1 MINARGWRTPQVQQI
16 LRMTIVLNLFTL
28 RLRDLNKE
36 IDDPKL
42 YNINNSVIL
51 EHQALTDELFLNFH
65 IDFVIPKDVIIQSQG
80 NKVSAYLFQMW
91 AIRYI

>member
-1 MINARGWRTPQVQQI
+1 
-16 LRMTIVLNLFTL
+16 MTIVPNLFTL

-42 YNINNSVIL
+42 YNINNSVIV
-51 EHQALTDELFLNFH
+51 ENHALTDELFLHFH

-80 NKVSAYLFQMW
+80 NKVSTYLFQMW
-91 AIRYI
+91 AIRYM